1 MKKEKTFAVHTLGCK
16 LNFSETSAI
25 SRQLTEHGLSLSNT
39 PDYIIV
45 NSCAVTGT
53 AEKKVRNLVS
63 KLHRTHKNAKIIVI
77 GCYSELQSEL
87 VKSWKGVSN
96 VFGSS
101 NKTKVIDYILNAQIE
116 DNSALQFSYSSND
129 RTRSFLKIQDG
140 CDYHCTYCTV
150 AAARGKSRSASIA
163 DVLKNMQNIA
173 NSGIKEVNLTGVN
186 IGDFGHGTSE
196 TFYDLLQAI
205 VEQKAVPR
213 VRISSIEPNLLLDKI
228 IELVAQSEI
237 IMPHFHI
244 PLQSGSNKILTLMKR
259 RYPRE
264 LFAEK
269 VYLIKEKMPEACIAV
284 DVITGFPDETDND
297 FEESFRFI
305 EELPVDYLHVF
316 TYSKRP
322 NTPAAAMLEQVPER
336 VKRERTDRLL
346 ALSDRKKEQFYRQNF
361 HITVPVLM
369 EHGKHQDTMFGFSHN
384 YIKVRLPYNETLCN
398 QIIPVEIT
406 PENTSLT

>member
-25 SRQLTEHGLSLSNT
+25 SRRLLEQGLSLSDT

-45 NSCAVTGT
+45 NSCAVTQT

-63 KLHRTHKNAKIIVI
+63 KLHRTHKNAEIIVI

-87 VKSWKGVSN
+87 VKSWEGVSI

-101 NKTKVIDYILNAQIE
+101 DKIKVIDYILNTSTD
-116 DNSALQFSYSSND
+116 DNSTLHFSYSSND

-150 AAARGKSRSASIA
+150 ATARGESRSTSIA
-163 DVLKNMQNIA
+163 NVLKNIENIA

-186 IGDFGHGTSE
+186 IGNFGHGTSE

-205 VEQKAVPR
+205 AEQKAVPR
-213 VRISSIEPNLLLDKI
+213 VRISSIEPNLLLDEMI
-228 IELVAQSEI
+228 DLIAQSEI
-237 IMPHFHI
+237 LMPHFHI
-244 PLQSGSNKILTLMKR
+244 PLQSGSDKILALMKR
-259 RYPRE
+259 RYKRE
-264 LFAEK
+264 LFAKK
-269 VYLIKEKMPEACIAV
+269 VNLIKEKMSEACIAV
-284 DVITGFPDETDND
+284 DIITGFPDETDND
-297 FEESFRFI
+297 FEESYRFI
-305 EELPVDYLHVF
+305 EELPVSYLHVF

-322 NTPAAAMLEQVPER
+322 NTPAAIMPNQVSET
-336 VKRERTDRLL
+336 VKRERTNRLL

-361 HITVPVLM
+361 YTTIPVLM
-369 EHGKHQDTMFGFSHN
+369 EHGKHQDVMFGFSHN
-384 YIKVRLPYNETLCN
+384 YIKVKLPYDEALCN
-398 QIIPVEIT
+398 QIIPVKIT
-406 PENTSLT
+406 PENISLT